1 MNIQEINIEIINM
14 TSTYININCQK
25 NIVNLYGKE
34 KRIDSEKI
42 YELLSIIRTWQP
54 FYNNSNNIDSES
66 YKIEI
71 IDKNNNKEILT
82 GKGNYPSNYSL
93 FKEWIRGL

>member
-1 MNIQEINIEIINM
+1 MNILEINIEIINM
-14 TSTYININCQK
+14 TSTLININCQK
-25 NIVNLYGKE
+25 NIVNIYGKE

-54 FYNNSNNIDSES
+54 SYTNSNTIDNES

-71 IDKNNNKEILT
+71 IDNNNHKEILT
-82 GKGNYPSNYSL
+82 GKGDYPSNYSL
-93 FKEWIRGL
+93 FKEWIRSL